1 MNPKPSPEPLPLIP
15 TGLSPAE
22 FDQWIKA
29 DPRNLAAMESL
40 AELVVASEPG
50 QADPELRKQSE
61 SLLANRRERVALAL
75 VESKMLA
82 LTAVLGRPPGTM
94 YASDRLAQANQI
106 MDELTDQL
114 LETPEPHRTRHLK
127 ELLPMREQL
136 RAIKLEE

>member
-1 MNPKPSPEPLPLIP
+1 MNPEPPLGPVPLIP
-15 TGLSPAE
+15 RGLSDEE
-22 FDQWIKA
+22 FDKWVRA

-40 AELVVASEPG
+40 AELVVSTEPG
-50 QADPELRKQSE
+50 GADAEVRAQSE

-106 MDELTDQL
+106 MCRVVFKTG
-114 LETPEPHRTRHLK
+114 
-127 ELLPMREQL
+127 MFWSEQNRNVYL
-136 RAIKLEE
+136 GR

>member
-15 TGLSPAE
+15 QGLSVEE
-22 FDQWIKA
+22 FDKWIRA

-50 QADPELRKQSE
+50 QADPELRAQSE

-75 VESKMLA
+75 VEAKMLA

-94 YASDRLAQANQI
+94 VAEERLAQANQI

-114 LETPEPHRTRHLK
+114 LETPEPHRTRFLK
-127 ELLPMREQL
+127 ELLPLREQL